1 MRYLTPSLSCLLL
14 QLSRIFWFPGFQGR
28 QKGRGKRD
36 RWYLAPSLS
45 CLLLQLSRIFW
56 FPGFQ
61 GRQKGRGKRDRWYL
75 TSLLS
80 PISLDSVY
88 KTRKKINA
96 ILNAVP
102 LLPFASI
109 IKGFLVSWF
118 PRQAKGAREKRS
130 VILNVTF
137 ITDLSR
143 FCLQDKKKDKCDT

>member
-1 MRYLTPSLSCLLL
+1 MVC
-14 QLSRIFWFPGFQGR
+14 WFPGFQGR
-28 QKGRGKRD
+28 QKG
-36 RWYLAPSLS
+36 
-45 CLLLQLSRIFW
+45 
-56 FPGFQ
+56 
-61 GRQKGRGKRDRWYL
+61 
-75 TSLLS
+75 
-80 PISLDSVY
+80 
-88 KTRKKINA
+88 KKINA

-109 IKGFLVSWF
+109 IKDILVSWF

>member
-1 MRYLTPSLSCLLL
+1 MRYLTPSLSCFLI
-14 QLSRIFWFPGFQGR
+14 QLSMVCWFPGFQGR
-28 QKGRGKRD
+28 QKG
-36 RWYLAPSLS
+36 
-45 CLLLQLSRIFW
+45 
-56 FPGFQ
+56 
-61 GRQKGRGKRDRWYL
+61 
-75 TSLLS
+75 
-80 PISLDSVY
+80 
-88 KTRKKINA
+88 KKINA

-109 IKGFLVSWF
+109 IKDILVSWF